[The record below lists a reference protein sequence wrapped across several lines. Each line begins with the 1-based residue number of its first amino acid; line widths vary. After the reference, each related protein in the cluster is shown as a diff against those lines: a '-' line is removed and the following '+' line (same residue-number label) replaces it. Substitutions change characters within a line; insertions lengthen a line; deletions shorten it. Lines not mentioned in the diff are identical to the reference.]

1 MAGRHPR
8 FRAYTPLLLAWIMAA
23 AGLVLLAVRSGAQ
36 TVAHAAVPAATAS
49 RTASVAALHMEMS
62 PFVPATKADSLRAA
76 RIARTLR
83 AALMPFRD
91 TSAAV
96 AAGYRMF
103 APKIRDQTIYHFTS
117 SWRGME
123 EAFRFDAA
131 KPTSLLYTRGGDGR
145 FTLVGAMYTAP
156 KRFGPDKLDARVPL
170 SVAKW
175 HKHINWCLPPRGAT
189 DRWMERHNGEPVFGP
204 ESPIATK
211 DACDAAG
218 GIFRPNVFGWMVHAN
233 VMLGDDPATIWG
245 SDEHAGHDMHAGM
258 KMDGM

>member
-1 MAGRHPR
+1 M
-8 FRAYTPLLLAWIMAA
+8 PLLLAFLIAA
-23 AGLVLLAVRSGAQ
+23 AGLLLLAARSSSQ
-36 TVAHAAVPAATAS
+36 TAAHAATPAAPAS
-49 RTASVAALHMEMS
+49 RSASIAALHMEMS
-62 PFVPATKADSLRAA
+62 PFVAPTARDSVRAA

-83 AALMPFRD
+83 AALEPFRD
-91 TSAAV
+91 TTAAV

-103 APKIRDQTIYHFTS
+103 APKLRDQKVYHFTNN
-117 SWRGME
+117 WRGME

-131 KPTSLLYTRGGDGR
+131 KPTSLLYAKGPDGR

-156 KRFGPDKLDARVPL
+156 KRFGPDTLDARVPL

-175 HKHINWCLPPRGAT
+175 HKHINWCLPPRGDT
-189 DRWMERHNGEPVFGP
+189 QRWLDRHNGEPVYGP

-211 DACDAAG
+211 DACEAAG
-218 GIFRPNVFGWMVHAN
+218 GIFRANVFGWMVHAN

-245 SDEHAGHDMHAGM
+245 DEHAGHDMHAGM